1 MLIHILLEGGKGK
14 CLEGR
19 EKEIFIYLFGH
30 ILQSSQRP
38 IILLFS
44 LLRRPATSSLPTSSL
59 STNSRPSLGC
69 RSGRL
74 CSSPSSCPSFG
85 PNRCQPSSL
94 CLSCP
99 NRCSSFG
106 LCRSTSLRCAEIVFL
121 NCIGL
126 TLLDDEEED
135 ENTANHSTENK
146 FRKFS

>member
-1 MLIHILLEGGKGK
+1 MLIHILLEGGNAYR
-14 CLEGR
+14 EGR

-74 CSSPSSCPSFG
+74 CSSPSFG